1 MHLRKYH
8 GLGNDFLVL
17 LDFDGKQPVD
27 GELARAVCD
36 RHTGVGADGLIRLTG
51 TGDLR
56 MELYNADG
64 GRAETS
70 GNGLRCVA
78 LAAADAGWDVGRS
91 FTIATDAGPRRV
103 DLHDDGLVSVE
114 MGTARIDG
122 RRVDMGNP
130 HRVVLMDTDD
140 IVEPDHRHENV
151 ELVWPG
157 PGRDELRMRV
167 FERGVGETMACG
179 SGACAAAAVARA
191 EGLVGQRVTVRQP
204 GGNVTVQLGDPIVLT
219 GPAAYICD
227 VEYPWP

>member
-17 LDFDGKQPVD
+17 LDVDGKQPID

-36 RHTGVGADGLIRLTG
+36 RHRGVGADGLIRLTAG
-51 TGDLR
+51 PLR

-91 FTIATDAGPRRV
+91 FTITTDAGPRRV

-114 MGTARIDG
+114 MGAARIRGD
-122 RRVDMGNP
+122 RVDMGNP
-130 HRVVLMDTDD
+130 HRVVF
-140 IVEPDHRHENV
+140 PDGEGFGVPDVSDENV
-151 ELVWPG
+151 EFVWLGG
-157 PGRDELRMRV
+157 PDTLRMRV
-167 FERGVGETMACG
+167 FERGVGETQACG
-179 SGACAAAAVARA
+179 SGACAAAAVAHAR
-191 EGLVGQRVTVRQP
+191 GLVGDRVVVEQP
-204 GGNVTVQLGDPIVLT
+204 GGPVVVALGDPIVLT
-219 GPAAYICD
+219 GPATYICD